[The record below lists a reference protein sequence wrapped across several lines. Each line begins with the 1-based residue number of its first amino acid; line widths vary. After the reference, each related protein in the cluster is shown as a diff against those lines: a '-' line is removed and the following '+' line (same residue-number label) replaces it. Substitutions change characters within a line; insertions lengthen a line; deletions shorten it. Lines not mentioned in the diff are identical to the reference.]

1 MGEAKRRK
9 LIDPEYG
16 KRFDKFKKDDSS
28 HRFKISLQ
36 SKVIDSWV
44 TVHVIDTIQT
54 REAILPFHLY
64 TIGAKAYA
72 EAGIQRED
80 MDEYRWVADH
90 IDTLSPM
97 ICQLVL
103 SDVRLLLVNPQR

>member
-44 TVHVIDTIQT
+44 TVRVIDTAHT
-54 REAILPFHLY
+54 REAVLPFHLY
-64 TIGAKAYA
+64 TMATKAYA
-72 EAGIQRED
+72 EVGIQKEN
-80 MDEYRWVADH
+80 MDEYMWVADH

-103 SDVRLLLVNPQR
+103 SDVRLLFVNPQS

>member
-16 KRFDKFKKDDSS
+16 KRFEKFKKDDSS

-44 TVHVIDTIQT
+44 TVRVIDTTHT
-54 REAILPFHLY
+54 REAVLPFHLY
-64 TIGAKAYA
+64 TMATKTYA
-72 EAGIQRED
+72 EVGIQKENI
-80 MDEYRWVADH
+80 DEYMWVADH

-103 SDVRLLLVNPQR
+103 SDVRLLLVNPG